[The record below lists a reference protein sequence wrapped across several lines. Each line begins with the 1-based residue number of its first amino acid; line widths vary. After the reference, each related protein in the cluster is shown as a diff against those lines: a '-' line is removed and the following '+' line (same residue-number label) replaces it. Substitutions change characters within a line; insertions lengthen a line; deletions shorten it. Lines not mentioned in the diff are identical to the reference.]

1 MPSKTT
7 EFQETLDRAWEEVSD
22 LEDIEIILMHSRDAH
37 CQCSVNCKKFF
48 AVILSMSIIIIENV
62 NIFKEREVYD
72 H

>member
-37 CQCSVNCKKFF
+37 VSVQLIVKNSLLSFYQCQ
-48 AVILSMSIIIIENV
+48 
-62 NIFKEREVYD
+62 
-72 H
+72 